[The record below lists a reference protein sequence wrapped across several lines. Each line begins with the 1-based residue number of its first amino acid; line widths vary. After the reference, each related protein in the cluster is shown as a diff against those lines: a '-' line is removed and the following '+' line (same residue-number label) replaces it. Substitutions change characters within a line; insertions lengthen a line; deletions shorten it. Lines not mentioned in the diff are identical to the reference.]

1 MEWQVSAW
9 GMSFEDI
16 THSRCPSI
24 SLGGVMGC
32 RQCQKLKV
40 RLADTSQIIN
50 LVICEAG
57 LGRAVADFSGAS

>member
-1 MEWQVSAW
+1 
-9 GMSFEDI
+9 
-16 THSRCPSI
+16 
-24 SLGGVMGC
+24 MGC

-57 LGRAVADFSGAS
+57 QWGTVADFTGAGQRCEN